1 MAVKPPEN
9 ALDAVAATVEP
20 ARSVRVGLRWEQRER
35 YHLTLQF
42 LGPVRELAPVVDG
55 LSAAVGDRAAFPF
68 RLGGAGAF
76 PKPGRARVVWMG
88 AAVGGPDLVGL
99 AGAVAGGLR
108 PLGYEPDR
116 KEFHP
121 HLTLARLKVPDN
133 VDRCPGGHRAGGGGG
148 GLHRRRGHALPEP
161 TVAHRADLHGAGAVS
176 APGCLRRTDVRDT
189 VVDRRG
195 IPRLSSVSHPAGTL
209 PLATSP
215 RRHSHVDD
223 GTTQEGSSGA

>member
-1 MAVKPPEN
+1 MAVKPPEDV
-9 ALDAVAATVEP
+9 LDAVAAAVEP

-42 LGPVRELAPVVDG
+42 LGAVRELAPVVEG
-55 LSAAVGDRAAFPF
+55 LAAAVADRVPFPF

-88 AAVGGPDLVGL
+88 PAAGGPALVAL
-99 AGAVAGGLR
+99 AGAVAGALR

-133 VDRCPGGHRAGGGGG
+133 VADVLAAIGPDPVGDAFTVGEVVLYQSQLSPGGPTYT
-148 GLHRRRGHALPEP
+148 ALE
-161 TVAHRADLHGAGAVS
+161 RFR
-176 APGCLRRTDVRDT
+176 LRN
-189 VVDRRG
+189 
-195 IPRLSSVSHPAGTL
+195 P
-209 PLATSP
+209 
-215 RRHSHVDD
+215 
-223 GTTQEGSSGA
+223 

>member
-1 MAVKPPEN
+1 MAVKPPED
-9 ALDAVAATVEP
+9 ALEAVAAATQA
-20 ARSVRVGLRWEQRER
+20 ARSVRVGLRWEQRDR

-42 LGPVRELAPVVDG
+42 LGPVRELTPVVEG
-55 LSAAVGDRAAFPF
+55 LAAAVAGLAAFPA

-88 AAVGGPDLVGL
+88 TAAGGGDVVAL

-133 VDRCPGGHRAGGGGG
+133 VSDVLAAIGPGPVGEAFTVDEVVLYQSVLSPKGPTYT
-148 GLHRRRGHALPEP
+148 ALE
-161 TVAHRADLHGAGAVS
+161 R
-176 APGCLRRTDVRDT
+176 
-189 VVDRRG
+189 
-195 IPRLSSVSHPAGTL
+195 L
-209 PLATSP
+209 PL
-215 RRHSHVDD
+215 R
-223 GTTQEGSSGA
+223 GA